1 MLRRAFLAALPLAAQ
16 TSPALRVEP
25 AAPFPGSPILFS
37 LPTGPVTATWLTRP
51 LTFSVDPA
59 SQRWL
64 ALAAVGLD
72 LKPGPQTL
80 TLSTGETHPIRIA
93 SHAYATGKLNVPPQ
107 FVTPPPKVS
116 KRIAAEAAIKKAAFA
131 TRSLRRWKGPFLPPT
146 DTPQTSPFGTRRTYN
161 GQIRSTHQG
170 VDFRAV
176 IGTPIMA
183 AHAGQVLIAQEM
195 YYEGRFVVV
204 DHGEGLFSLY
214 MHLSAFD
221 VKEGE
226 TVTQGQPLARS
237 GSSGRVTGPHLHF
250 GVQWQ
255 GLYMEPATLL
265 RLRFPV

>member
-1 MLRRAFLAALPLAAQ
+1 MLRRAFLAAIPLAAQ
-16 TSPALRVEP
+16 STPLRVEP

-37 LPTGPVTATWLTRP
+37 LPAGPVTATWLDRP

-72 LKPGPQTL
+72 VKPGPQTL
-80 TLSTGETHPIRIA
+80 TLSTGETHPVRIA
-93 SHAYATGKLNVPPQ
+93 PHAYATGKLTVPPQ

-116 KRIAAEAAIKKAAFA
+116 KRIAAEAAIKKAVFA

-161 GQIRSTHQG
+161 GKTRSTHQG
-170 VDFRAV
+170 LDFRAAT
-176 IGTPIMA
+176 GTPIVA
-183 AHAGQVLIAQEM
+183 THAGQVLIAQDF
-195 YYEGRFVVV
+195 YYEGGFIVL

-214 MHLSAFD
+214 MHLSAFE

-226 TVTQGQPLARS
+226 AVTQGQPLARS

-255 GLYMEPATLL
+255 GLYMEPSTLL
-265 RLRFPV
+265 RLRFPS

>member
-1 MLRRAFLAALPLAAQ
+1 MLRRAFLAVFPLLAQ
-16 TSPALRVEP
+16 PPAPLRVEP
-25 AAPFPGSPILFS
+25 AAPFPGSPILFT
-37 LPTGPVTATWLTRP
+37 LPAGPVTATWLDRP
-51 LTFSVDPA
+51 LNFALDPA

-72 LKPGPQTL
+72 VKPGPQTL
-80 TLSTGETHPIRIA
+80 TLSSGETHRVRIA
-93 SHAYATGKLNVPPQ
+93 PHAYATGKLTVPPQ

-116 KRIAAEAAIKKAAFA
+116 KRIAAEAAIKKAVFA
-131 TRSLRRWKGPFLPPT
+131 TRSLRRWKGPFVPPT

-161 GQIRSTHQG
+161 GQTRSTHQG
-170 VDFRAV
+170 LDFRA
-176 IGTPIMA
+176 ITGTPIVA
-183 AHAGQVLIAQEM
+183 THSGQVLIAQDM
-195 YYEGRFVVV
+195 YYEGGFVVL

-226 TVTQGQPLARS
+226 AVTQGQPLARS